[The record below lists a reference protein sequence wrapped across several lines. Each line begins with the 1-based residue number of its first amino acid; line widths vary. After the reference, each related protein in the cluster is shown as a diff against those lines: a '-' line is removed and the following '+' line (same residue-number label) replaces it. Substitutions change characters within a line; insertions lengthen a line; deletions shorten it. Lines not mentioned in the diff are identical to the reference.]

1 MANFGFLCRRLLAVA
16 AALCAGGLVSLASPV
31 HAEKIEIIET
41 DWSLEPR
48 ARVEFGVVNAQ
59 TATRDE
65 DIILN
70 GDAFTIRAQAA
81 IVLEDDNTRLT
92 LEADRIEVLRIDED
106 RNDLNRDRFTAQ
118 IDQEISE
125 EVEVQARVRYFDDLV
140 TPESAD
146 TDEISASARVTY
158 EPERA
163 HRLRVGASWRERE
176 YDRGTDGE
184 QTHGSGPRVD
194 AQYRHRLGRYHYA
207 TLDLRAE
214 SITSDDPRRGFERQ
228 SAKVS
233 YTQPLT
239 RDLRVRPAL
248 EFLNTRFDG
257 RASDTGGRRRDQ
269 LVVPEV
275 ELHWWPGRWRVEA
288 EARYIFASSNDA
300 FREREGYRLTFSVGY
315 VF

>member
-1 MANFGFLCRRLLAVA
+1 MAQFGDLGRRLWAVA
-16 AALCAGGLVSLASPV
+16 AALCACGLFSLAAPV

-59 TATRDE
+59 SATRDG

-70 GDAFTIRAQAA
+70 GDAFTIRTQAA
-81 IVLEDDNTRLT
+81 IVLKDDNTRLT

-106 RNDLNRDRFTAQ
+106 RNDLNRDRVTAQ

-125 EVEVQARVRYFDDLV
+125 DVEVQARIRYFDDLV

-146 TDEISASARVTY
+146 TDEVSASARVTY
-158 EPERA
+158 EPERK
-163 HRLRVGASWRERE
+163 HRVRVRASWRERE
-176 YDRGTDGE
+176 YDRGTGGE

-194 AQYRHRLGRYHYA
+194 AQYRHRFGRYHYA
-207 TLDLRAE
+207 TFDLRAE

-228 SAKVS
+228 SAKAS

-239 RDLRVRPAL
+239 RDLRVRPAI
-248 EFLNTRFDG
+248 EYLNTRFDG
-257 RASDTGGRRRDQ
+257 RASDAGGRRRDQ

-300 FREREGYRLTFSVGY
+300 FREREGHRLTFSVGY